1 MTNVLLSG
9 SSGFLGLHI
18 FKSLK
23 KESINIVTLGRA
35 KNCDIRHDLAH
46 EIPELLAVDRVIHLA
61 GKAHSIPSNLKEEE
75 EFFETNFTGTKNLC
89 VAFDRLGEY
98 PKQFVFISSVSVYG
112 LVQGNNIDESS
123 PLIGN
128 SSYAL
133 SKIFAENFLM
143 DWGKINGVQILI
155 FRLPLIVGH
164 NPPGNL
170 GKMINSIKRGK
181 YFRIGSGNAK
191 KSMVLVDDIAEIIL
205 ATSEREGIYNLT
217 DDSHPSF
224 FQLENYICNKLKKSK
239 LISIPY
245 YMAMILGKVGDI
257 FPFFIFNS
265 NTFQKIT
272 SDLTF
277 SNNKAK
283 IELGWNPRNI
293 LDSDWI

>member
-1 MTNVLLSG
+1 MSYVLLSG

-23 KESINIVTLGRA
+23 KEKINVITLGRS
-35 KNCDIRHDLAH
+35 KHCDIKHDLAYG
-46 EIPELLAVDRVIHLA
+46 IPNLLAVDRVLHLA
-61 GKAHSIPSNLKEEE
+61 GKAHLIPNNFKEEK

-89 VAFDRLGEY
+89 FAFDRLGKY

-112 LVQGNNIDESS
+112 LAQGNNIDESS
-123 PLIGN
+123 PLIGD
-128 SSYAL
+128 SPYAL
-133 SKIFAENFLM
+133 SKILAEKFLI
-143 DWGKINGVQILI
+143 DWGKKNGVKILV
-155 FRLPLIVGH
+155 FRLPLIVGY

-170 GKMINSIKRGK
+170 GKMIYSIERGK

-191 KSMVLVDDIAEIIL
+191 KSMVLVDDLAEIIL
-205 ATSEREGIYNLT
+205 ATSEREGVYNLT

-224 FQLENYICNKLKKSK
+224 LQIENFICNKLKKPK
-239 LISIPY
+239 IISIPY
-245 YMAMILGKVGDI
+245 YIAMILGKVGDI
-257 FPFFIFNS
+257 FPCFIFNS

-283 IELGWNPRNI
+283 KELGWNPRNI